1 MLEVADRIHH
11 EQLKG
16 KSLSSVYRFSR
27 GQWNCILRGGK
38 LLQIRFKDGI
48 LGMTVSDTEYGLG
61 QEIMIVGIDESWKN
75 NRSRRVGGLSKDDLS
90 KMDKEEFLET
100 LLIDAISDEKQ
111 KSKPRKPRKSLSFC
125 QIMDFMEW
133 KCKEENIWDC
143 FLK

>member
-1 MLEVADRIHH
+1 MLEVADRIHY

-16 KSLSSVYRFSR
+16 KSLSSVYRFSG

-61 QEIMIVGIDESWKN
+61 EEIMLVGIDGDWKGDELASLGSAATN
-75 NRSRRVGGLSKDDLS
+75 DEKMEVMLVKALSNK
-90 KMDKEEFLET
+90 
-100 LLIDAISDEKQ
+100 KQ

-125 QIMDFMEW
+125 QIKDFMEW

>member
-1 MLEVADRIHH
+1 MEGLMLEVADRIHY

-16 KSLSSVYRFSR
+16 KSLSSVYRFSG

-61 QEIMIVGIDESWKN
+61 EEIMLVGIDGDWKGDELASLGSAATN
-75 NRSRRVGGLSKDDLS
+75 DEKMEVMLVKALSNK
-90 KMDKEEFLET
+90 
-100 LLIDAISDEKQ
+100 KQ

-125 QIMDFMEW
+125 QIKDFMEW
-133 KCKEENIWDC
+133 KCKEENSWDC

>member
-1 MLEVADRIHH
+1 MEGLMLEVADRIHY

-16 KSLSSVYRFSR
+16 KSLSSVYRFSG

-61 QEIMIVGIDESWKN
+61 EEIMLVGIDGDWKGDELAPLGSAATN
-75 NRSRRVGGLSKDDLS
+75 DEKMEAMLVKALSNK
-90 KMDKEEFLET
+90 
-100 LLIDAISDEKQ
+100 KQ
-111 KSKPRKPRKSLSFC
+111 KSKPRKPRKPLSFC
-125 QIMDFMEW
+125 QIMSFMEW